1 MINNLSKKLELFL
14 QIFEDDVAP
23 FYEKHEQTF
32 DLESFHGRFHI
43 LRCLFLVDKLDHF
56 YLSVG
61 LTYDIDRAYYAV
73 LFHDIA
79 RQGNGWDEW
88 EEDSAEICFDYL
100 KKEGFTIKEA
110 EEISRLILK
119 EAPFTLEGQ
128 ILYDV
133 DVLDYNRFFW
143 FPQEEN
149 LFDQSKLI
157 VASERDLTDVVDVSF
172 RKQLIQLAQD
182 LVVFTENI
190 QVNTLTKELINKVYT
205 YYIEIQKR

>member
-1 MINNLSKKLELFL
+1 MSKLNHFL
-14 QIFEDDVAP
+14 KIFEKDVAP
-23 FYEKHEQTF
+23 YYQNHEATF

-43 LRCLFLVDKLDHF
+43 LRCLLLVDAIDRFYSSKNIKLD
-56 YLSVG
+56 
-61 LTYDIDRAYYAV
+61 IDKAYYAV

-79 RQGNGWDEW
+79 REGNGYDEW
-88 EEDSAEICFDYL
+88 ELESSEKCFDYL
-100 KKEGFTIKEA
+100 KKEGFTIQEA
-110 EEISRLILK
+110 NEISRLILK
-119 EAPFTLEGQ
+119 ETPFTLEGQ

-190 QVNTLTKELINKVYT
+190 LVNTPTSELINKVYT
-205 YYIEIQKR
+205 YYLEIQKR

>member
-14 QIFEDDVAP
+14 QIFENDVAP

-56 YLSVG
+56 YLSLG

-88 EEDSAEICFDYL
+88 EEDSAERCYTYL
-100 KKEGFTIKEA
+100 FSKGKSEEEA
-110 EEISRLILK
+110 RSISQLILK
-119 EAPFTLEGQ
+119 EKPFTLEGQ

-133 DVLDYNRFFW
+133 DVLDYNRFFALP
-143 FPQEEN
+143 FQCN
-149 LFDQSKLI
+149 FFDEKRLI
-157 VASERDLTDVVDVSF
+157 VGSERDCSGIIEPGF
-172 RKQLIQLAQD
+172 RKHLIYVAQQLVIM
-182 LVVFTENI
+182 TEVI
-190 QVNTLTKELINKVYT
+190 SVNTTTPDLIKQFVEI
-205 YYIEIQKR
+205 YYQL

>member
-1 MINNLSKKLELFL
+1 MIELNQSKQLTIKYKVKISFSFIGVYIHNHQLNL
-14 QIFEDDVAP
+14 
-23 FYEKHEQTF
+23 
-32 DLESFHGRFHI
+32 
-43 LRCLFLVDKLDHF
+43 
-56 YLSVG
+56 
-61 LTYDIDRAYYAV
+61 
-73 LFHDIA
+73 
-79 RQGNGWDEW
+79 
-88 EEDSAEICFDYL
+88 EICFDYL

-119 EAPFTLEGQ
+119 ETPFTLEGQ

-182 LVVFTENI
+182 LVVFAENI
-190 QVNTLTKELINKVYT
+190 QVNTPTSELINKVYT
-205 YYIEIQKR
+205 FYLDINNL

>member
-1 MINNLSKKLELFL
+1 MINPPSKKLELFL

-43 LRCLFLVDKLDHF
+43 LRCLFFVDKLDHF

-88 EEDSAEICFDYL
+88 EEDSAERCYRYL
-100 KKEGFTIKEA
+100 LSVGKSEEEA
-110 EEISRLILK
+110 QSISQLILK
-119 EAPFTLEGQ
+119 ETPFTLEGQ
-128 ILYDV
+128 MLYDV
-133 DVLDYNRFFW
+133 DVLDYNRFFALP
-143 FPQEEN
+143 FQRN
-149 LFDQSKLI
+149 FFDEKRLKL
-157 VASERDLTDVVDVSF
+157 ASEKDCSGSVDPGFRRYLIDYAQKLVQLTEVIS
-172 RKQLIQLAQD
+172 
-182 LVVFTENI
+182 
-190 QVNTLTKELINKVYT
+190 VNTTTPVLIKQFLTIYN
-205 YYIEIQKR
+205 QN

>member
-88 EEDSAEICFDYL
+88 EEDSAEHCYTYL
-100 KKEGFTIKEA
+100 LSFGKTEEEA
-110 EEISRLILK
+110 RNISQLILK
-119 EAPFTLEGQ
+119 ESPFTLEGQ
-128 ILYDV
+128 MLYDV
-133 DVLDYNRFFW
+133 DVLDYNRFFALP
-143 FPQEEN
+143 FQRN
-149 LFDQSKLI
+149 FFDEKRLK
-157 VASERDLTDVVDVSF
+157 VASEKDCSGSVDPGFRRYLIDYAQKLVQLTEVIS
-172 RKQLIQLAQD
+172 
-182 LVVFTENI
+182 
-190 QVNTLTKELINKVYT
+190 VNTTTPELIKQFLTIYN
-205 YYIEIQKR
+205 QN

>member
-1 MINNLSKKLELFL
+1 MVDVIDRFYSSKK
-14 QIFEDDVAP
+14 I
-23 FYEKHEQTF
+23 
-32 DLESFHGRFHI
+32 
-43 LRCLFLVDKLDHF
+43 KLD
-56 YLSVG
+56 
-61 LTYDIDRAYYAV
+61 IDKAYYAV
-73 LFHDIA
+73 LFHDIS
-79 RQGNGWDEW
+79 REGNGYDEW
-88 EEDSAEICFDYL
+88 ELESSETCFDYL
-100 KKEGFTIKEA
+100 KKEGYTIQEA
-110 EEISRLILK
+110 KEISRLILK
-119 EAPFTLEGQ
+119 EIPFTLEGQ

-190 QVNTLTKELINKVYT
+190 KVNTLTKELINKVYT
-205 YYIEIQKR
+205 YYLNINNL

>member
-1 MINNLSKKLELFL
+1 MSKLNHFL
-14 QIFEDDVAP
+14 KIFEKDVAP
-23 FYEKHEQTF
+23 YYQHHEATF

-43 LRCLFLVDKLDHF
+43 LRCLLLVDAIDRFYSSKNIKLD
-56 YLSVG
+56 
-61 LTYDIDRAYYAV
+61 IDKTYYAV

-79 RQGNGWDEW
+79 REGNGYDEW
-88 EEDSAEICFDYL
+88 ELESSEACFDYL
-100 KKEGFTIKEA
+100 KKEGFTIQEA
-110 EEISRLILK
+110 NEISRLILK
-119 EAPFTLEGQ
+119 ETPFTLEGQ

-157 VASERDLTDVVDVSF
+157 IASERDLTDVVDVSF

-190 QVNTLTKELINKVYT
+190 QVNTLTTELINKVYT